1 MFWFLSPPL
10 VGLFQSCLILKIP
23 PQCNVSEWS
32 CYFWRNAFRWKSVRC
47 FSFFFFVEQV
57 FWVEDASWP
66 KLKRTGEPV
75 RHLIV
80 NQKIQIFFFFFFIRS
95 LNDKKEYVKG
105 FVRQRQ
111 YNQLNSPGTLKLIE
125 SIKNDYLSTRHTKEM
140 VRENWVITVMGE
152 RILKEKKKRKEKRL
166 CTEGLF
172 WICLDS
178 TAHWKYMDD
187 GLPPQFVTWI
197 IGFKQYAMRIL

>member
-1 MFWFLSPPL
+1 MT
-10 VGLFQSCLILKIP
+10 QTETDRRT
-23 PQCNVSEWS
+23 SETPDS
-32 CYFWRNAFRWKSVRC
+32 QPENT
-47 FSFFFFVEQV
+47 
-57 FWVEDASWP
+57 D
-66 KLKRTGEPV
+66 
-75 RHLIV
+75 
-80 NQKIQIFFFFFFIRS
+80 FFFFIRS

-152 RILKEKKKRKEKRL
+152 LILKEKKKRKEKRL

-172 WICLDS
+172 
-178 TAHWKYMDD
+178 
-187 GLPPQFVTWI
+187 
-197 IGFKQYAMRIL
+197 

>member
-1 MFWFLSPPL
+1 M
-10 VGLFQSCLILKIP
+10 
-23 PQCNVSEWS
+23 
-32 CYFWRNAFRWKSVRC
+32 
-47 FSFFFFVEQV
+47 
-57 FWVEDASWP
+57 
-66 KLKRTGEPV
+66 

-80 NQKIQIFFFFFFIRS
+80 NQKIQIFFFFFLIRS

-172 WICLDS
+172 
-178 TAHWKYMDD
+178 
-187 GLPPQFVTWI
+187 
-197 IGFKQYAMRIL
+197 

>member
-1 MFWFLSPPL
+1 MKKCA
-10 VGLFQSCLILKIP
+10 LF
-23 PQCNVSEWS
+23 
-32 CYFWRNAFRWKSVRC
+32 F
-47 FSFFFFVEQV
+47 FFFFVEQV
-57 FWVEDASWP
+57 FWVEEASWP

-80 NQKIQIFFFFFFIRS
+80 NQKLQIFLFFFFFIRS

-152 RILKEKKKRKEKRL
+152 RILKEKKKEKKKDCARKGCSEFVSIQRL
-166 CTEGLF
+166 TGNIWMMDFLPNLWHGL
-172 WICLDS
+172 
-178 TAHWKYMDD
+178 
-187 GLPPQFVTWI
+187 
-197 IGFKQYAMRIL
+197 